1 MSRDIVLKE
10 LSNTL
15 LDQAILNEMKFKL
28 EKRIILKLNQLGLR
42 GSSYSEVV
50 IKISGVKDKYAD
62 AFIKVENLIE
72 RRDMIVK
79 ELKIIEDT
87 IIDVRDKM
95 KDSQTLEY
103 EVFNLHYFENLT
115 LQEIAKRLNYSLDRV
130 KQVSAKISKKFNCQ

>member
-10 LSNTL
+10 LSNIL
-15 LDQAILNEMKFKL
+15 LDQTILNEMKNKL
-28 EKRIILKLNQLGLR
+28 EKRIILKLNQLGVR

-50 IKISGVKDKYAD
+50 IKISGVRDKYAD

-72 RRDMIVK
+72 RRDTIVK

-95 KDSQTLEY
+95 KDSHALEY

-115 LQEIAKRLNYSLDRV
+115 LQEIAKRLSYSLDRV
-130 KQVSAKISKKFNCQ
+130 KQISAKISKKFNCQ

>member
-95 KDSQTLEY
+95 KDSHTLEY